1 MSLSGE
7 PAPGA
12 PGSVPFADGIRAIN
26 ESRWEDAVTIFSQ
39 VAAEKGDHA
48 DGALYWKAY
57 AENKLGQANTALDTC
72 TELRRDFP
80 RSRWID
86 ECGALEIEIHAHSG
100 QPMLPQALQNE
111 NLKLLALN
119 ALMLQ
124 DEAQALAQVRAM
136 LTGDSSERLKRGVI
150 QILAQS
156 PSKPAQELLHQIV
169 NHKFE
174 AASISPAVQAAA
186 AAALQGWLTIPQSSV
201 FTLDAVVT
209 DKAGQPVSGLAPS
222 EFTLLDNNQ
231 PQTPLSVQE
240 AKGLDDAAT
249 EVILVVD
256 SVNTIPTV
264 MDQER
269 IQLARFLEE
278 NDGQLALPTS
288 LLLLNDRK
296 DILQST
302 PTRDGKALEKIFRDH
317 PGGLREFGISTGG
330 FGADRA

>member
-1 MSLSGE
+1 MEGLRQNLNHSPLEPFRGVAGQHGANLCQSGS
-7 PAPGA
+7 GT
-12 PGSVPFADGIRAIN
+12 GSR
-26 ESRWEDAVTIFSQ
+26 
-39 VAAEKGDHA
+39 HA
-48 DGALYWKAY
+48 DRRLLGTAQEGSDSDSGA
-57 AENKLGQANTALDTC
+57 G
-72 TELRRDFP
+72 
-80 RSRWID
+80 
-86 ECGALEIEIHAHSG
+86 
-100 QPMLPQALQNE
+100 
-111 NLKLLALN
+111 
-119 ALMLQ
+119 
-124 DEAQALAQVRAM
+124 
-136 LTGDSSERLKRGVI
+136 
-150 QILAQS
+150 

-330 FGADRA
+330 FGAAERELISLRALDRLAVVESKKPSRKLLIWISPGWPIFWEADKLKGKRGKRNCSRRSFCFLLSCARRA